1 MDKGHGRLEERRI
14 WTSDE
19 LVGYAEFPYLQQAF
33 RIERRVST
41 LAGTP
46 LREEVSYGITSLPAA
61 QASPGRLLELIRGH
75 WAIENR
81 VHDVRDRTFDEDRSQ
96 VRRRAAP
103 QLMATLRNLAISLLR
118 LAAAGSIAAAL
129 RHCGRHVRTTLR
141 LIGL

>member
-1 MDKGHGRLEERRI
+1 M
-14 WTSDE
+14 
-19 LVGYAEFPYLQQAF
+19 QQAF
-33 RIERRVST
+33 RIERRVRT

-46 LREEVSYGITSLPAA
+46 LRTEVSYGVTSLSPA
-61 QASPGRLLELIRGH
+61 QASPARLLELIRGH

-81 VHDVRDRTFDEDRSQ
+81 VHYVRDRTFDEDRSQ
-96 VRRRAAP
+96 IRKRGAP

-118 LAAAGSIAAAL
+118 LAQASNIAAAL